1 MTAPGILRGPRGGPR
16 PTLRPKFRSLLCIC
30 TLDGLSACPSPS
42 PTPGSNLILS
52 PLGLVPLASVY
63 PCTCHFCSL
72 AVYPQWARLG
82 PVFYTVPPSF
92 LNKRPLILLFCIL
105 APKLWTQS
113 ADLLTLARWIG
124 LRRSRSESDQ
134 GGGRWGRRRVLRAGD
149 VWQLRKGGDC
159 PQSHGNARL
168 SAYCVPVRVAARAG
182 LLQTEAPFFQ
192 DFPRRVFISRTKP
205 GGPAASRA
213 GVERKPGRRRAEEGR
228 PPGGR
233 RPCPAWVAGLR
244 ELKGPLCSVP
254 RLPAGQERI
263 SSAAPDPG
271 GSAAPLGTDTN
282 SSRPSCRPV
291 ALGTKLNRLTSPGRC
306 VATGIDS
313 PSGPPPPPPR
323 C

>member
-1 MTAPGILRGPRGGPR
+1 M
-16 PTLRPKFRSLLCIC
+16 
-30 TLDGLSACPSPS
+30 
-42 PTPGSNLILS
+42 
-52 PLGLVPLASVY
+52 
-63 PCTCHFCSL
+63 
-72 AVYPQWARLG
+72 
-82 PVFYTVPPSF
+82 
-92 LNKRPLILLFCIL
+92 
-105 APKLWTQS
+105 
-113 ADLLTLARWIG
+113 
-124 LRRSRSESDQ
+124 
-134 GGGRWGRRRVLRAGD
+134 
-149 VWQLRKGGDC
+149 
-159 PQSHGNARL
+159 
-168 SAYCVPVRVAARAG
+168 
-182 LLQTEAPFFQ
+182 
-192 DFPRRVFISRTKP
+192 FISRTKP

-313 PSGPPPPPPR
+313 PSGPPRPRPGAEVAVAMETAGRGWEVDAPARPRCPRRLGAAARIQGCSCPRRKRITPSGGDGVAWPRAGQRRPRCGPRAPHSQPGFLSQREALVLCHPSNYPVFSCSLVSHQAATWAPALLTRSRWQQGRLPSPPFRWPRKSLPRLATCLGGGDCALLTPLCSHPAFPPPWFPPR
-323 C
+323 LLCLPLESVL